1 MFAYGTAP
9 IRAPC
14 SCFEEGKEE
23 EANQRGLVCVAVKE
37 ADIKMCAAV
46 ADLQREA

>member
-1 MFAYGTAP
+1 MHSA
-9 IRAPC
+9 C
-14 SCFEEGKEE
+14 VCVCFEEEKKIS
-23 EANQRGLVCVAVKE
+23 VDSCVSAKE